1 VLRSKDR
8 CPRSQV
14 IRLRHLLES
23 EVLLLQSFRN
33 IGMGR
38 LLQGG
43 EQIADLHLED
53 LSKVDQL
60 VVAEVNSSTFDLS
73 HLNTAIIQTGQLQ
86 FGR

>member
-1 VLRSKDR
+1 
-8 CPRSQV
+8 
-14 IRLRHLLES
+14 
-23 EVLLLQSFRN
+23 
-33 IGMGR
+33 MGR